1 MSSYLSVNEGS
12 LDRII
17 RVVFGIVLLAIV
29 FVGPKTPW
37 GLVGLVP
44 LVTGVVGMCPIY
56 RILGIST
63 SAAKP

>member
-1 MSSYLSVNEGS
+1 MSSFFSVNEGS

-17 RVVFGIVLLAIV
+17 RVVLGIVLLAIV
-29 FVGPKTPW
+29 FVGPKTLW

-44 LVTGVVGMCPIY
+44 LVTGLGGMCPIY